1 MWRMKVV
8 VRGLQWL
15 IRLLAVVQLTLGVLF
30 WTGNAESLIPLHMLT
45 GVCLVLGL
53 WVQAGL
59 AARAGIG
66 WGLPGLALVWG
77 VVVVALG
84 MTQAAVLPGDLHW
97 LVQVLHLLVGLG
109 AIGQAESL
117 ATRTLRRRSQIAPAY
132 VTT

>member
-1 MWRMKVV
+1 
-8 VRGLQWL
+8 
-15 IRLLAVVQLTLGVLF
+15 
-30 WTGNAESLIPLHMLT
+30 
-45 GVCLVLGL
+45 
-53 WVQAGL
+53 
-59 AARAGIG
+59 
-66 WGLPGLALVWG
+66 
-77 VVVVALG
+77 